1 MKSSKNKNKDK
12 AKDKAKKERKQ
23 KQRLATQ
30 SVRILE
36 QARKNADIDLW
47 VNAYIPGK
55 DGPYEIKD
63 TGGDPRPLF
72 PDVFPGELTL
82 SCWLRKFPKNA
93 LENRAAVTI
102 LSCDITDHEAV
113 QKASAL
119 LAEMQEQGSVIA
131 ANTLGIWHM
140 DGTLSKDREKAVS
153 FLSFAAGKG
162 DPVSCYLL
170 SVLLLENE
178 ADKEE
183 GLTWLK
189 RSYESKCPSA
199 AASLAFHVQEKDVTL
214 SDDELCSLGKLLA
227 VYAMEGS
234 WRCLKAFLDLVQGN
248 DLPQSRD
255 YVTNVLEK
263 LKDMAKAGFVPA
275 IMYMASFH
283 EKGIFFKKS
292 SLMAARLYKIACDND
307 KSVIAGI
314 KYARILLAEKN
325 KSKESQESTQDALAV
340 LESCCKQKG
349 CPAEAF
355 GMLGAWLLLHED
367 NELFSHGAELLEKY
381 LDMGESVYL
390 THAASTLA
398 MSCVS
403 DEKRQTALRLLDKA
417 AEAKDP
423 HATTLRARLYLHG
436 LPGIPADTKQGML
449 MLGNATK
456 LGDPQAYATLAEI
469 CLFGLYDQ
477 PVDIENAY
485 DWAMDGVGQHHD
497 SRCLIW
503 AVLTDFKEFPG
514 WHDGNGSFDEKGLKQ
529 MLVLCMGFRDEVI
542 LIFTV
547 LNLLNATSSLSRLKK
562 NGTSSRSLSAVRIR
576 SLGQVMGNLCIRLMQ
591 RCSMGVLSY
600 LAQALGKIA
609 KTASA
614 ERFATAFSEQIGLP
628 QAETCPMLQKRI
640 QAYISGMPKSFE
652 EFLGKGLGIES
663 KNMPL
668 PDFES
673 DVCDVL
679 SDLRFFRN

>member
-1 MKSSKNKNKDK
+1 MK
-12 AKDKAKKERKQ
+12 
-23 KQRLATQ
+23 
-30 SVRILE
+30 
-36 QARKNADIDLW
+36 
-47 VNAYIPGK
+47 
-55 DGPYEIKD
+55 
-63 TGGDPRPLF
+63 
-72 PDVFPGELTL
+72 
-82 SCWLRKFPKNA
+82 
-93 LENRAAVTI
+93 
-102 LSCDITDHEAV
+102 
-113 QKASAL
+113 
-119 LAEMQEQGSVIA
+119 EQGSVIA

-183 GLTWLK
+183 GLIWLK
-189 RSYESKCPSA
+189 RGYESQCPSA
-199 AASLAFHVQEKDVTL
+199 AASLAFYVKEKDITL
-214 SDDELCSLGKLLA
+214 SADELCTLGKLLA

-255 YVTNVLEK
+255 YVANVLER

-314 KYARILLAEKN
+314 HYARILLSEKN
-325 KSKESQESTQDALAV
+325 STSRENQESVQDAIAV
-340 LESCCKQKG
+340 LESCCRQKD

-355 GMLGAWLLLHED
+355 GLLGGWLLLHED

-381 LDMGESVYL
+381 LDMGESVCL
-390 THAASTLA
+390 TRAAGTLA
-398 MSCVS
+398 MSAVS
-403 DEKRQTALRLLDKA
+403 DEKRQAALRLLDKA

-436 LPGIPADTKQGML
+436 LPGIAADTQQGMQ
-449 MLGNATK
+449 MLEAAAG
-456 LGDPQAYATLAEI
+456 LGDAKAYATLAEI
-469 CLFGLYDQ
+469 SLFGLYGQ
-477 PVDIENAY
+477 PVDIERAY
-485 DWAMDGVGQHHD
+485 DWAMEGVGEHHD

-514 WHDGNGSFDEKGLKQ
+514 WDDDNGSFDEKALRQ

-547 LNLLNATSSLSRLKK
+547 LNLLNATSSLNRLKK
-562 NGTSSRSLSAVRIR
+562 NGTSSRTISAVRIR
-576 SLGQVMGNLCIRLMQ
+576 SFGQVMGNLCIRLMQ

-614 ERFATAFSEQIGLP
+614 ERFATAFSEVLGLP
-628 QAETCPMLQKRI
+628 KAETCPMLQKRI
-640 QAYISGMPKSFE
+640 QAYITGMPQSFGD
-652 EFLGKGLGIES
+652 FLEKGLGLDS
-663 KNMPL
+663 RDTPL